1 MSILES
7 LELDILGTV
16 LVDTNGKQYGIET
29 GWKVSPPDMER
40 WYAEQIDTCE
50 TLGGVLAYVMTYVED
65 QPVLL
70 FLEAGEMQM
79 MDLSEFEN
87 CK

>member
-29 GWKVSPPDMER
+29 GWKVAPPDMER

-70 FLEAGEMQM
+70 FLEAGEMKM

-87 CK
+87 CE

>member
-1 MSILES
+1 MLES
-7 LELDILGTV
+7 LELEILGTV

-29 GWKVSPPDMER
+29 GWKVKPDNMEA
-40 WYAEQIDTCE
+40 WYAEQIVECE

-70 FLEAGEMQM
+70 FLEAGEMKM

-87 CK
+87 CE